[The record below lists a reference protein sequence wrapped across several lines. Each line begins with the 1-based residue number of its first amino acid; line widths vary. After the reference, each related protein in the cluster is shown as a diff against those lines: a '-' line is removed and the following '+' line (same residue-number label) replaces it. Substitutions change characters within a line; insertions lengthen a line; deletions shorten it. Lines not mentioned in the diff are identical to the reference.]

1 MLILSLKTNSE
12 GLNVILLMAYFSN
25 LFHFSGKFS
34 HGVLFSPPP
43 VTVSVN
49 KRLAA
54 HVTLLNATAII
65 NVEAPDSKD

>member
-1 MLILSLKTNSE
+1 
-12 GLNVILLMAYFSN
+12 MAYFSK
-25 LFHFSGKFS
+25 LFQFSGVFS
-34 HGVLFSPPP
+34 HSVLFNPPP

-65 NVEAPDSKD
+65 NVEAPNSKD